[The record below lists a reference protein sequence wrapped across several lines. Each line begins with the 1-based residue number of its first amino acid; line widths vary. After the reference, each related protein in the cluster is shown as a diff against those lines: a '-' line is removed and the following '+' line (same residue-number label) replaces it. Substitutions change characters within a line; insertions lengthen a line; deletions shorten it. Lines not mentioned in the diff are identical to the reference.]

1 MAPCTIAFGN
11 LKGGVGKTSIVLA
24 CAESLARSGKRV
36 LVCDLDPQGSA
47 SIVLGA
53 EITDEQITMY
63 DLLKANTPGSI
74 GDAIAPTEW
83 GEAIDVVPAD
93 STLAVFADESL
104 TAAEHRLKVA
114 MMGSEDLD
122 SYDYVL
128 LDMPPSLG
136 RLTLNGLV
144 AADSAVAVTVPEAL
158 AINGVNE
165 YLTTIEE
172 ARHPVLNPHLM
183 LAGVV
188 TNMVDSRLG
197 EHRYQLDQMREAWG
211 DDLLAP
217 VIPARSAVKDM
228 ASTRTPLTK
237 TGNRGAKAVSE
248 MFDQL
253 TAHIVKEK

>member
-1 MAPCTIAFGN
+1 MAYTIAFGN
-11 LKGGVGKTSIVLA
+11 LKGGVGKTSVVLA

-53 EITDEQITMY
+53 EITEEQITMY

-74 GDAIAPTEW
+74 GDAIASTEW
-83 GEAIDVVPAD
+83 GETIDVVPAD

-114 MMGSEDLD
+114 MMDADALD
-122 SYDYVL
+122 VYDYVL

-136 RLTLNGLV
+136 RLALNGLV

-165 YLTTIEE
+165 YLGTVEE
-172 ARHPVLNPHLM
+172 ARHPVLNPSLT
-183 LAGVV
+183 LGGIV
-188 TNMVDSRLG
+188 TNMVDARLG
-197 EHRYQLDQMREAWG
+197 EHRYQLDQMRQVWG
-211 DDLLAP
+211 DDLLDP

-228 ASTRTPLTK
+228 ASTRTPLAK
-237 TGNRGAKAVSE
+237 TGNRGARPVIDL
-248 MFDQL
+248 FDRL
-253 TAHIVKEK
+253 TANIVKEK

>member
-1 MAPCTIAFGN
+1 MTIC
-11 LKGGVGKTSIVLA
+11 LA
-24 CAESLARSGKRV
+24 
-36 LVCDLDPQGSA
+36 
-47 SIVLGA
+47 
-53 EITDEQITMY
+53 Y
-63 DLLKANTPGSI
+63 
-74 GDAIAPTEW
+74 APTEP
-83 GEAIDVVPAD
+83 GRAALRHCVAEARATGCDVLVVNAARDWHDTPAELD
-93 STLAVFADESL
+93 DDAVREVEEQLDGAGVTWRWHEGPHGLSGADESL

-114 MMGSEDLD
+114 MMGSEALD
-122 SYDYVL
+122 SYDYVM

-172 ARHPVLNPHLM
+172 ARHPVLNPHLT

-248 MFDQL
+248 LFDQL